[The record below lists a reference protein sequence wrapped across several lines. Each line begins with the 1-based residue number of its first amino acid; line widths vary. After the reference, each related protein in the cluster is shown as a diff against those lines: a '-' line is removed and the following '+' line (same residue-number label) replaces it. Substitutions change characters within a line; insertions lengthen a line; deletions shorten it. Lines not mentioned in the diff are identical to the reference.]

1 MHAMYV
7 KRNTFYSL
15 FKNEKEKEERFFYK
29 NKFHFSRLSFFA
41 KTQK

>member
-15 FKNEKEKEERFFYK
+15 FKNEKEEEKEEHFFIRK
-29 NKFHFSRLSFFA
+29 IFIFPDFHLFR
-41 KTQK
+41 